1 LHALKIF
8 ESKHGKTDFYAYL
21 QVTEPYRPKGILDKC
36 IKNLLRNSRL
46 ESSFA
51 AYEMH
56 KNFWQYKSNSLKRIS
71 DKKSRSKPR
80 QKKKSVFREDTGVA
94 LASKSFILK
103 KYKDR
108 IGKRI
113 KIEPYNSISGLIDIH
128 TIQDL
133 RLAKKIKNIL

>member
-1 LHALKIF
+1 MRLYSVTGRLVNKNV
-8 ESKHGKTDFYAYL
+8 SRYL
-21 QVTEPYRPKGILDKC
+21 I
-36 IKNLLRNSRL
+36 N
-46 ESSFA
+46 
-51 AYEMH
+51 
-56 KNFWQYKSNSLKRIS
+56 W